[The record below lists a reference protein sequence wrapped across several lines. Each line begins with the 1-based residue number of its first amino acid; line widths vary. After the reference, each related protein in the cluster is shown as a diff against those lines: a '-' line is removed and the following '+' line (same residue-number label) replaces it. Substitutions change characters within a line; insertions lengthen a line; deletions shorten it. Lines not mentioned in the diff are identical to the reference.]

1 MKMMGLARLGR
12 DAELRFTPAGDAVC
26 NLSLAVAYGKKGNDG
41 NRPTQWIDASLWGS
55 QAQALAPFLTKGSV
69 HCFYLSDVHIE
80 SFQGQN
86 GPGHKMAARVDSVE
100 LGPRV
105 DQPIGNS
112 GYPQQGAPQGHRQ
125 GGGQQMAAHPAAP
138 QGGQSAPRGG
148 YADARNQ
155 PMPQQ
160 PQYPVNAAGY
170 NEPPMNFDDDYQR

>member
-105 DQPIGNS
+105 DQPIGNT
-112 GYPQQGAPQGHRQ
+112 GYQQHGAPQGHRQ
-125 GGGQQMAAHPAAP
+125 GGSQQMAAQPAA
-138 QGGQSAPRGG
+138 
-148 YADARNQ
+148 NK
-155 PMPQQ
+155 
-160 PQYPVNAAGY
+160 
-170 NEPPMNFDDDYQR
+170 